1 MAKDGEVAYPFQPY
15 HCAEALILWA
25 RRLGQVAST
34 MIEAFFRYR
43 YTSTHYP
50 SRHTSPLHLF

>member
-34 MIEAFFRYR
+34 MIEAVPGIGEIVSQER
-43 YTSTHYP
+43 SG
-50 SRHTSPLHLF
+50 